1 LLTDFAISVSRH
13 LREVT
18 TRLSTSAMKASFEK
32 SQERGSKTIA
42 IPWCDEDFYLCAKV
56 LNIALQESFLQVCSG
71 ALLLTLLFF
80 FDVPGAFSY
89 SSVIHGASAAQDQ
102 GRGQSKRQSY
112 LETSPCGRAIY
123 ILCCRE
129 MAPQIEESGQF

>member
-1 LLTDFAISVSRH
+1 MLTDFGISVSRH

-18 TRLSTSAMKASFEK
+18 TRLSTSAMKASFKK
-32 SQERGSKTIA
+32 SQERGSE

-56 LNIALQESFLQVCSG
+56 FDIALQESFLQVCLG

-112 LETSPCGRAIY
+112 LETSP
-123 ILCCRE
+123 
-129 MAPQIEESGQF
+129 

>member
-1 LLTDFAISVSRH
+1 
-13 LREVT
+13 
-18 TRLSTSAMKASFEK
+18 MKLSFEE
-32 SQERGSKTIA
+32 SQERGSE
-42 IPWCDEDFYLCAKV
+42 IPWCDEDFYLCVKV

-112 LETSPCGRAIY
+112 LETSP
-123 ILCCRE
+123 
-129 MAPQIEESGQF
+129 